1 MVVYHNWWIHRT
13 DWQLK
18 RFFYFTLFTVRLKN
32 KLYVFKTKLQ
42 QNRNKTTTKQQQNQN
57 FGQTKS

>member
-1 MVVYHNWWIHRT
+1 LIF
-13 DWQLK
+13 K
-18 RFFYFTLFTVRLKN
+18 RNQSEKERKLDTVRLKN

-42 QNRNKTTTKQQQNQN
+42 QKRNKNTTKQQQNQN